1 MKLGYL
7 SPVVLEH
14 DHTGLGVHP
23 SQREGLLPVAPDNH
37 GGHHFD
43 WLSGGYSMF
52 RLSVRD
58 AGRLMSGAGGHQLA
72 PSAQDQALSRG
83 LEGSGWPA
91 GGRRSYS
98 RIHFFILQL
107 WLTYAHFQEDVG
119 CL

>member
-1 MKLGYL
+1 M
-7 SPVVLEH
+7 VLEH
-14 DHTGLGVHP
+14 NHTGLGVHP

-58 AGRLMSGAGGHQLA
+58 AGRLMSGGAGGHELA
-72 PSAQDQALSRG
+72 PSAQDQALSLG
-83 LEGSGWPA
+83 LVGSGWPA

-98 RIHFFILQL
+98 SREVQGHSSL
-107 WLTYAHFQEDVG
+107 LTYTHFQEDVG